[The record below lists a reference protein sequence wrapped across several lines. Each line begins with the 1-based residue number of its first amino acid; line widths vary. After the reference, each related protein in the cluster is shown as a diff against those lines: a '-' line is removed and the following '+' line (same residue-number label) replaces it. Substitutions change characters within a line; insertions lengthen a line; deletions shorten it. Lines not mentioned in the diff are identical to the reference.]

1 MTKRRF
7 DKIMEKV
14 KTIEDDFSAD
24 GVELTDEM
32 AFNMAES
39 ILEDKANKGL
49 KEYIQTKIGA
59 SDYVGWLTS
68 EI

>member
-1 MTKRRF
+1 
-7 DKIMEKV
+7 MEKV

-39 ILEDKANKGL
+39 ILEDKTVWL
-49 KEYIQTKIGA
+49 KCKRSKRNEKESKVFVRQ
-59 SDYVGWLTS
+59 
-68 EI
+68 